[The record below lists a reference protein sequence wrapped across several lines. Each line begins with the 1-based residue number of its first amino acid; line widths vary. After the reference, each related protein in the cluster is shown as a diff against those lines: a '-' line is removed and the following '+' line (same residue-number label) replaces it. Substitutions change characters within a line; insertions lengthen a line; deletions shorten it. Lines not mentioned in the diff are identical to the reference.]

1 MAVAVAVVAVV
12 AGGQVVAVVV
22 VAAGD
27 VVALAELL
35 ATRGHCPKNDFRPPP
50 PTQLAMV
57 GGEGV
62 VRARFVAAGGVLHFL
77 VAEVGRLAELAA
89 LLRGVAVALVK
100 CKA

>member
-1 MAVAVAVVAVV
+1 VAAAVAVVVV
-12 AGGQVVAVVV
+12 AGGRVVAVVV

-50 PTQLAMV
+50 PTQLATV

-89 LLRGVAVALVK
+89 LLRGVAVAPVRR
-100 CKA
+100 KA